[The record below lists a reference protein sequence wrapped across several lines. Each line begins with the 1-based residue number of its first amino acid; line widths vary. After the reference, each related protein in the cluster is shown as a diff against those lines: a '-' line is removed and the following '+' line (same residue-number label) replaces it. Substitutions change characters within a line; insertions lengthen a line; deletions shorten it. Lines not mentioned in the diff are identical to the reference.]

1 MFRPTHTGNV
11 SVAPARELCLTVL
24 SEDITV
30 NVSNVN
36 AELSG
41 DKDSETG
48 GVEICTGTDDL
59 AGRKSGPLCN
69 LISNEIAR
77 IGDYHDDTLVVVL
90 HDAVCDDVS
99 ELDVLLSK
107 VKSCLAFFSG
117 DTCCDDDAVCILNIT
132 VVAGVNIHIANERK
146 SVADI
151 ESFTKSLF
159 LIDINKYELR
169 AELLHCDCESCS
181 RSYCACA
188 DDGDFGSFLFIHH
201 TSDKYNHNTS
211 RVVVRSE

>member
-1 MFRPTHTGNV
+1 ML
-11 SVAPARELCLTVL
+11 A
-24 SEDITV
+24 EDITV

-41 DKDSETG
+41 DKDSETCR
-48 GVEICTGTDDL
+48 VKICTGTDDL

-69 LISNEIAR
+69 LISNEVAR

-90 HDAVCDDVS
+90 HDAVCDNVS

-107 VKSCLAFFSG
+107 VKSCLAFFSR
-117 DTCCDDDAVCILNIT
+117 DSCSDDDAVCILNVA
-132 VVAGVNIHIANERK
+132 VVTCVNIHIADERK

-151 ESFTKSLF
+151 KSFTESLF

-169 AELLHCDCESCS
+169 AELLHCDCESGC
-181 RSYCACA
+181 
-188 DDGDFGSFLFIHH
+188 
-201 TSDKYNHNTS
+201 
-211 RVVVRSE
+211 